1 MDATRTEINRNSI
14 GIHIFGI
21 GATIQVTGVKRTLD
35 LLRKSAH
42 KVAQVTERKL
52 ADKATE

>member
-21 GATIQVTGVKRTLD
+21 GATVQVTGVKQAFG

-42 KVAQVTERKL
+42 KVVQVTERKL
-52 ADKATE
+52 ADKATQ